1 MAASAYDALALLGE
15 KAKLVNLYDVRILP
29 PDPSMIDVALGHE
42 RIMTMEDGTRHG
54 GAGTLMVSATRE
66 PAQELNA
73 SLPTTRI
80 LGIPRAY
87 VEHHRP
93 DALLEE
99 LGLDPKAS
107 AVAIERMPGD
117 QPEFP
122 RASPRAP
129 RAPYLGDAEVS
140 SAAMLL

>member
-1 MAASAYDALALLGE
+1 MAASAYNALALALLGE

-29 PDPSMIDVALGHE
+29 PDSSMIDVALGHE
-42 RIMTMEDGTRHG
+42 RIMTMEDGTRHD
-54 GAGTLMVSATRE
+54 GAGTFMVSSTRE
-66 PAQELNA
+66 RAQELNA

-99 LGLDPKAS
+99 LGLDPKAL
-107 AVAIERMPGD
+107 AVAIERM
-117 QPEFP
+117 
-122 RASPRAP
+122 
-129 RAPYLGDAEVS
+129 LGDPPSFPESLHERPARRILE
-140 SAAMLL
+140 MLK